1 LGLVLDEPG
10 NEDKVF
16 NLDGLTY
23 IVNKDLLEQ
32 VKPIRVDYIQ
42 TPGGG
47 GFSISSNLKQGS
59 GSGCC

>member
-1 LGLVLDEPG
+1 MGLVLDEPG
-10 NEDKVF
+10 EEDKVF

-23 IVNKDLLEQ
+23 IVDKDLFER
-32 VKPIRVDYIQ
+32 VKPIKVDYIQ

-47 GFSISSNLKQGS
+47 GFSISSSLVQNP